1 MCPDSKLLSAFYD
14 GEVSSPWKE
23 RIEEHLAACESCRE
37 IIKSYEEQSS
47 ILQSAPEPS
56 YSSTFSD
63 LEHMIRQ
70 RNTVEVSSTHHF
82 ANRWSAIPMAAA
94 AAAILA
100 FFMGFLMAGNSSP
113 AGSYMSPSMAVSE
126 GWSIPQG
133 DLTVSGEDID
143 ALLSLLEPSDSQMF
157 NQESNIE
164 LPVDLDLGFY
174 GDSQLTK
181 SVSFNGGSSR

>member
-14 GEVSSPWKE
+14 GEVGSPWKE
-23 RIEEHLAACESCRE
+23 RIEEHLLSCENCRSL
-37 IIKSYEEQSS
+37 IKTYKEQSH

-63 LEHMIRQ
+63 LEHMVRQ
-70 RNTVEVSSTHHF
+70 RNTVERSTYHRF
-82 ANRWSAIPMAAA
+82 GNGLIPVAAA

-100 FFMGFLMAGNSSP
+100 FFMGFVMAGNSGPS
-113 AGSYMSPSMAVSE
+113 GSYMSPAIAVSQ

-157 NQESNIE
+157 NQESSIE

-174 GDSQLTK
+174 GDSQLTR
-181 SVSFNGGSSR
+181 SVSFNGGSSH